1 MAKAPN
7 QNGSDS
13 EERKPGEQSGLD
25 TRNSPKKFLYK
36 QVDLLSN
43 YIYLSSRIRMRINLL
58 ITRVV
63 LAVNAAS

>member
-7 QNGSDS
+7 KNGSDG

-25 TRNSPKKFLYK
+25 SGKGK
-36 QVDLLSN
+36 VSN
-43 YIYLSSRIRMRINLL
+43 YPLN
-58 ITRVV
+58 TRVV